1 MILKQSIINKRRE
14 NSSSESEEQMNAV
27 HLKRIN
33 KMKIQELTQQD
44 IDSIAGEIDK
54 VVRKSLSKASTA
66 NGPSTGTTPSATASS
81 LASSPSPQSGTTSDF
96 DITTG
101 TGSPPDSTAGRAGAA
116 VGSGAVKAGKAA
128 WDFAKGAYQGAKSQF
143 GSNRP
148 QQAASTQ
155 SAAIGQM
162 ANQLGG
168 SKPNTMANAPVS
180 AINKPKI
187 PPVNLGAFG
196 KQTVKPGTN
205 TLKMVP
211 PAPNAKPQPKKEPSM
226 SDLIRQRQARG
237 MTETRRRWGK
247 IL

>member
-1 MILKQSIINKRRE
+1 
-14 NSSSESEEQMNAV
+14 MNAV

-81 LASSPSPQSGTTSDF
+81 LASSPRPQSGSSDNTSDF
-96 DITTG
+96 DITSG

-148 QQAASTQ
+148 QQAAPADQAASTQ

-180 AINKPKI
+180 AIHKPKI

-205 TLKMVP
+205 TLKMAP

-226 SDLIRQRQARG
+226 SDLIRQRQAQG